1 MKTAHKTVFQKIN
14 APFETAPVVEHSS
27 NVFTIQ
33 DYCAAIG
40 ISEMTARR
48 RIDELLRR
56 TEVRKVKVKSERG
69 LLKPAFEYLGRD

>member
-1 MKTAHKTVFQKIN
+1 MKTAKTVFQKIN
-14 APFETAPVVEHSS
+14 APFETAPTVEPNS
-27 NVFTIQ
+27 NVFTVQ
-33 DYCAAIG
+33 DYCAALG

-69 LLKPAFEYLGRD
+69 LLTPAFEYVGGD